1 MHSAAQ
7 RAIRIGALVCSSLL
21 AAHVTFAQDAERKH
35 YYPPEKISVLP
46 ILHVPKDSPEPDPE
60 LAKNIFRHV
69 EWAQRR
75 YSELLGTTFQ
85 IARKETLV
93 FKGRYTLDQ
102 YRAFDNK
109 IGTHLHAQYFDHLN
123 VNRFNC
129 PYVLFSVLYNTKDAF
144 PHGRGGPMN
153 GGFNTGGGTVLM
165 SSNAFTDRPN
175 AQSTFQHELGH
186 AFGLP
191 HVDAY
196 GYKLRGD
203 SPSIMAYNPKH
214 HTDYFKPSA
223 TPGIFIPEDLRGLSL
238 NDIALPNFEFDPDVH
253 LPPDYKI
260 KGRVQTH
267 SAGRYQGVTDYHID
281 VSTDAGEAFQTE
293 VRRVVIGRIYPSP
306 GPELSFDRHSMWHS
320 ETITGE
326 ANINLTFP
334 FPVELTKIRIYS
346 GHSGKYHAIKSARVL
361 VSRDG
366 DEYRELGRRKF
377 QGFNDQIDFP
387 NTESQSWR
395 LVLTPGES
403 KKLVIRGTRF
413 YSGGTEIFRPYICLD
428 EP

>member
-1 MHSAAQ
+1 MYTVSLN
-7 RAIRIGALVCSSLL
+7 AIRTAVLCCSSLL
-21 AAHVTFAQDAERKH
+21 IAQVTFGQDADRKH
-35 YYPPEKISVLP
+35 YFPPKKISVLP
-46 ILHVPKDSPEPDPE
+46 ILHVPKDSLEPDPE
-60 LAKNIFRHV
+60 LAKTIYRHV

-75 YSELLGTTFQ
+75 YKELLGTTFE
-85 IARKETLV
+85 IARDETLV
-93 FKGRYTLDQ
+93 FHGRYTLDQ
-102 YRAFDNK
+102 YKAFDNK
-109 IGTHLHAQYFDHLN
+109 VGKHLHAQYFDHLN

-175 AQSTFQHELGH
+175 AQSTLQHELAH

-214 HTDYFKPSA
+214 HTDYFKPSD

-238 NDIALPNFEFDPDVH
+238 NDRALPNFEFDPKKH
-253 LPPDYKI
+253 IPPDYKI
-260 KGRVQTH
+260 KGRVQTQ
-267 SAGRYQGVTDYHID
+267 SAGSYQGATDYHINA
-281 VSTDAGEAFQTE
+281 STDAGSAFQTE
-293 VRRVVIGRIYPSP
+293 IRKVAIGRIYPSS

-320 ETITGE
+320 DTIERE
-326 ANINLTFP
+326 ADIDLTFP

-361 VSRDG
+361 IPADG
-366 DEYRELGRRKF
+366 GKFRELGRREF
-377 QGFNDQIDFP
+377 QAFNDQIEFP
-387 NTESQSWR
+387 ATESKSWR
-395 LVLTPGES
+395 LTLTPGTS
-403 KKLVIRGTRF
+403 QKLVIRGTRF
-413 YSGGTEIFRPYICLD
+413 FSGPTEIFRPYICLD
-428 EP
+428 EQ